1 MGTLPTLKAFIF
13 LGMFRAKPKYQMS
26 LGEGIMDGGL
36 TELFLGVTAGAFS
49 PLALFAAWE
58 RYRRT
63 RLGKV
68 GSPPTGRVPNV

>member
-1 MGTLPTLKAFIF
+1 MGTLPTLKASIF
-13 LGMFRAKPKYQMS
+13 PGTFRAIPKYQMS
-26 LGEGIMDGGL
+26 LGEDIMDGGL

-68 GSPPTGRVPNV
+68 GSPGIGRVPNI